1 MKNILFALLSTLA
14 LTTKAQDKKIFVNY
28 NKLTVVEGTEYVIAT
43 VENWGK
49 MGGNNSSFLL
59 FINTKTGQTN
69 QVDLPE
75 DGSFNNIQQVKIDSL
90 GINKIIV
97 TAHAVDL
104 DGKDGIEWSDP
115 KQIIVLSTDGKQRT
129 QLTDNSLYV
138 TTYIV
143 NQLSGAI
150 VITGYYDLNKN
161 KKHDN
166 KDKSEVGIYDLKT
179 LKKINK

>member
-1 MKNILFALLSTLA
+1 MKNILIALLSTLA

-43 VENWGK
+43 VENWSK
-49 MGGNNSSFLL
+49 MSGNNSSYLL

-69 QVDLPE
+69 QVDLPKS
-75 DGSFNNIQQVKIDSL
+75 GSFNNIQQVKIDSL

-97 TAHAVDL
+97 TAHTVDL

-129 QLTDNSLYV
+129 QLTDNNLYV

-150 VITGYYDLNKN
+150 VITGFYDLNKN